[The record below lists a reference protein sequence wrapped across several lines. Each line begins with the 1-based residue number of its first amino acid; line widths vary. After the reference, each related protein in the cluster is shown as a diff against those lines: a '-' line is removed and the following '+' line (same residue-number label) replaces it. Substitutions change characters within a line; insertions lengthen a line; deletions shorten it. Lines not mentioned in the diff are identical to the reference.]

1 MGIAVTPE
9 QGELAEAVR
18 GWIARAV
25 PPEEVRKLLDV
36 PGVGRPPFWDA
47 LAAQGLLAVHLPEA
61 YGGGGGDL
69 VDLAV
74 VVEEAARAALPGPF
88 VANALASA
96 VLAAELAVE
105 SGSSGDRV
113 REPGRADLVR
123 ASGRAD
129 LVRALGCGE
138 RVGAVA
144 FGAGSLTALA
154 VDGGYVLDGTA
165 PPVLSGA
172 DADVLVLAATI
183 AGPGRP
189 LDTGTA
195 AGPAPG
201 SGAPPDP
208 ASGAS
213 GGGTAAATASSGAGV
228 PPVPA
233 SGGGAGVASAS
244 DAGAAPVSA
253 SDAGTTAA
261 SASDAG
267 VPPVLASGA
276 GAGVASTS
284 GAGAAPVPASAGGT
298 VAATAPGAGAAS
310 DGMLWL
316 VVDVADLAVRPHE
329 SADPTRA
336 TAEVRARGLRVP
348 ADRVLAVDPSL
359 VQDLAAVV
367 LAADACGTA
376 AWSLETAAGHAR
388 VREQFGRPIGHF
400 QGVKHL
406 CADMLLRLEQARA
419 LTWDAAR
426 AAQEPPGVRALAAA
440 LAAGTA
446 LDAAGSC
453 AKDCVQ
459 ILGGIGF
466 TWEHDAHLYLRRAL
480 VARQLLGAGS
490 GHLRR
495 AVRLARDGVR
505 RELRLELPPEASVY
519 RAEARAATDRV
530 RELGPAEVRRALA
543 PTGYAAPHLPP
554 PYGLGAGP
562 VQQLAVQQELTAAG
576 VRISDL
582 GIATWV
588 VPSLIAHGT
597 RRQQERYLLPT
608 LRGDVLWCQLFSE
621 PGAGSDLASLR
632 TSAERTADGR
642 WRINGQKVWTS
653 AAQWA
658 DHGILL
664 ARTNPAAPK
673 HKGLTYFVVDMKT
686 TEGIGIRPLKEIT
699 GDSLFNEVWFDD
711 VLLPAD
717 AVVGEVDDGWR
728 VARNTL
734 GNERVHM
741 ADQLTFDT
749 GLEALIPADI
759 DGSRLGALLAEAHAL
774 ACITLR
780 TTLRRVSG
788 VEPGAGASVR
798 KLVQT
803 AHQQKVAELA
813 LELLGP
819 EGALCEGPGERA
831 VHGFLLSRCLTIA
844 GGTTQVQLNV
854 VAERLLGLP
863 RD

>member
-1 MGIAVTPE
+1 MGIAITPE
-9 QGELAEAVR
+9 QRELAEAVR

-25 PPEEVRKLLDV
+25 PPEEVRKLLDA
-36 PGVGRPPFWDA
+36 PGSGRPPFWDA

-88 VANALASA
+88 LASVLASA
-96 VLAAELAVE
+96 VLRAADA
-105 SGSSGDRV
+105 D
-113 REPGRADLVR
+113 PARAGGTAGAAD
-123 ASGRAD
+123 AGGIAD

-138 RVGAVA
+138 RIGAVA
-144 FGAGSLTALA
+144 FGAGSLTART

-172 DADVLVLAATI
+172 DADVLVLAAVRCD
-183 AGPGRP
+183 GH
-189 LDTGTA
+189 
-195 AGPAPG
+195 
-201 SGAPPDP
+201 
-208 ASGAS
+208 
-213 GGGTAAATASSGAGV
+213 GGGTEPGGAV
-228 PPVPA
+228 A
-233 SGGGAGVASAS
+233 SGPATQAGRGAVT
-244 DAGAAPVSA
+244 DA
-253 SDAGTTAA
+253 T
-261 SASDAG
+261 
-267 VPPVLASGA
+267 
-276 GAGVASTS
+276 
-284 GAGAAPVPASAGGT
+284 
-298 VAATAPGAGAAS
+298 
-310 DGMLWL
+310 LWL
-316 VVDVADLAVRPHE
+316 AVDAADLVVRPHE

-336 TAEVRARGLRVP
+336 TAEVRADEVRVT
-348 ADRVLAVDPSL
+348 ADRVLAVDPSQ
-359 VQDLAAVV
+359 VRDLAAVV

-376 AWSLETAAGHAR
+376 SWALDTAAGHAK

-406 CADMLLRLEQARA
+406 CADMLVRLEQALA

-426 AAQEPPGVRALAAA
+426 AEQEPSGVRELVAS

-446 LDAAGSC
+446 LDAACSC

-495 AVRLARDGVR
+495 AARLARDGVR
-505 RELRLELPPEASVY
+505 RELRLELPPAADGY
-519 RAEARAATDRV
+519 RTEVRQVIDRARG
-530 RELGPAEVRRALA
+530 LGPAAARRSLA

-562 VQQLAVQQELTAAG
+562 VQQLAVQQELAAAG

-588 VPSLIAHGT
+588 VPSLIAYGT
-597 RRQQERYLLPT
+597 GPQQERYLLPT
-608 LRGDVLWCQLFSE
+608 LRGDLLWCQLFSE

-632 TSAERTADGR
+632 TRAERTADGR
-642 WRINGQKVWTS
+642 WRISGQKVWTS

-664 ARTNPAAPK
+664 ARTNPEAPK
-673 HKGLTYFVVDMKT
+673 HKGLTYFLVDMKNT
-686 TEGIGIRPLKEIT
+686 DGIDIRPLKEIT

-711 VLLPAD
+711 ALLPAD

-749 GLEALIPADI
+749 GLEALIPAATD
-759 DGSRLGALLAEAHAL
+759 DARLGALLAEAHAL

-780 TTLRRVSG
+780 TTLRQVSG

-803 AHQQKVAELA
+803 AHQQKVAELG

-819 EGALCEGPGERA
+819 DGALCEGPGERA

-854 VAERLLGLP
+854 VAERILGLP

>member
-9 QGELAEAVR
+9 QEELAEAVR
-18 GWIARAV
+18 GWIDRAV
-25 PPEEVRKLLDV
+25 PAGEVRKLLDA
-36 PGVGRPPFWDA
+36 PACGRPPFWDA

-61 YGGGGGDL
+61 CGGGGGGL

-88 VANALASA
+88 VAHVLAAA
-96 VLAAELAVE
+96 VLAAERAGGAGGAGGAGE
-105 SGSSGDRV
+105 SGDTGEGVDSV
-113 REPGRADLVR
+113 RG
-123 ASGRAD
+123 SGRAD
-129 LVRALGCGE
+129 LLRALGCGE

-144 FGAGSLTALA
+144 FGPGTLTARVA
-154 VDGGYVLDGTA
+154 DGGYVLDGTA

-172 DADVLVLAATI
+172 DADVLVLAATTD
-183 AGPGRP
+183 GPGHR
-189 LDTGTA
+189 LDVRAEA
-195 AGPAPG
+195 ARAL
-201 SGAPPDP
+201 
-208 ASGAS
+208 
-213 GGGTAAATASSGAGV
+213 
-228 PPVPA
+228 
-233 SGGGAGVASAS
+233 
-244 DAGAAPVSA
+244 DAGA
-253 SDAGTTAA
+253 
-261 SASDAG
+261 
-267 VPPVLASGA
+267 
-276 GAGVASTS
+276 
-284 GAGAAPVPASAGGT
+284 
-298 VAATAPGAGAAS
+298 APGAGAAP
-310 DGMLWL
+310 DAGAAPGGTLWL
-316 VVDVADLAVRPHE
+316 VADAADLAVRPHE

-336 TAEVRARGLRVP
+336 TAEVRAWGVHVP
-348 ADRVLAVDPSL
+348 AGRVLAVGPSL
-359 VQDLAAVV
+359 VRDLAAVV

-376 AWSLETAAGHAR
+376 AWSLDTAAGHAR

-426 AAQEPPGVRALAAA
+426 AAQEAPGVRELAAS

-446 LDAAGSC
+446 LEAACSC

-490 GHLRR
+490 GHLRQ
-495 AVRLARDGVR
+495 AVRLARGGVR
-505 RELRLELPPEASVY
+505 RELRLELPPEASGH
-519 RAEARAATDRV
+519 RDEARAVIGRV
-530 RELGPAEVRRALA
+530 RGLGPADARRSLA

-562 VQQLAVQQELTAAG
+562 LQQLAVQQELAAAG

-597 RRQQERYLLPT
+597 RRQLERYLPPT
-608 LRGDVLWCQLFSE
+608 LRGDLLWCQLFSE

-632 TSAERTADGR
+632 TRAERTADGR
-642 WRINGQKVWTS
+642 WRVNGQKVWTS

-664 ARTNPAAPK
+664 ARTNPAAPR
-673 HKGLTYFVVDMKT
+673 HRGLTYFVVDMKT
-686 TEGIGIRPLKEIT
+686 TDGIDIRPLKEIT

-728 VARNTL
+728 VARTTL

-749 GLEALIPADI
+749 GLEALIAADV
-759 DGSRLGALLAEAHAL
+759 DSARLGALLAEAHAL
-774 ACITLR
+774 ACIGLR

>member
-9 QGELAEAVR
+9 QRELAEAVR

-25 PPEEVRKLLDV
+25 PPEAVRKLLDA
-36 PGVGRPPFWDA
+36 PGSGRPPFWDA
-47 LAAQGLLAVHLPEA
+47 LAAQGFLAAHLPEA

-88 VANALASA
+88 AAHVLTSA
-96 VLAAELAVE
+96 VLR
-105 SGSSGDRV
+105 S
-113 REPGRADLVR
+113 ADADPVR
-123 ASGRAD
+123 AGWLPD
-129 LVRALGCGE
+129 LVRALGCGD
-138 RVGAVA
+138 RIGAVA
-144 FGAGSLTALA
+144 FGTGSLTALA

-172 DADVLVLAATI
+172 DVDVLVLAAVQCDGRDGH
-183 AGPGRP
+183 AGRDGRDGGAEPG
-189 LDTGTA
+189 
-195 AGPAPG
+195 AGAQH
-201 SGAPPDP
+201 
-208 ASGAS
+208 
-213 GGGTAAATASSGAGV
+213 GGTAAFDPGIGAGV
-228 PPVPA
+228 EAGRGAV
-233 SGGGAGVASAS
+233 SGG
-244 DAGAAPVSA
+244 
-253 SDAGTTAA
+253 T
-261 SASDAG
+261 
-267 VPPVLASGA
+267 
-276 GAGVASTS
+276 
-284 GAGAAPVPASAGGT
+284 
-298 VAATAPGAGAAS
+298 
-310 DGMLWL
+310 LWL
-316 VVDVADLAVRPHE
+316 VVDAVDLVVRPHE

-336 TAEVRARGLRVP
+336 TAEVRAEGVRVP
-348 ADRVLAVDPSL
+348 AGRVLAVDPSL
-359 VQDLAAVV
+359 VRDLAAVV

-376 AWSLETAAGHAR
+376 SWALETAAGHAK

-406 CADMLLRLEQARA
+406 CADMLVRLEQARA

-426 AAQEPPGVRALAAA
+426 AGQEPSGVRELAAS

-446 LDAAGSC
+446 LDAACSC
-453 AKDCVQ
+453 AEDCVQ

-495 AVRLARDGVR
+495 AARLARDGVR
-505 RELRLELPPEASVY
+505 RELRLELPPEAAGY
-519 RAEARAATDRV
+519 RAEARQVIDPV
-530 RELGPAEVRRALA
+530 RGLGPAAARRSLA

-562 VQQLAVQQELTAAG
+562 VRQLAIQQELAAEG

-588 VPSLIAHGT
+588 VPSLIAYGT
-597 RRQQERYLLPT
+597 GPQQERYLLPT
-608 LRGDVLWCQLFSE
+608 LRGNLLWCQLFSE

-632 TSAERTADGR
+632 TRAERTADGR

-664 ARTNPAAPK
+664 ARTDPAAPK
-673 HKGLTYFVVDMKT
+673 HKGLTYFVVDMKNT
-686 TEGIGIRPLKEIT
+686 DGIDIRPLKEIT

-711 VLLPAD
+711 ALLPAD

-749 GLEALIPADI
+749 GLEALIPADV
-759 DGSRLGALLAEAHAL
+759 DGSRLGALIAEAHAL

-803 AHQQKVAELA
+803 AHQQKVAELG

-819 EGALCEGPGERA
+819 EGALREGPGERA
-831 VHGFLLSRCLTIA
+831 VHGYLLSRCLTIA

-854 VAERLLGLP
+854 VAERILGLP

>member
-96 VLAAELAVE
+96 VLAAELAAE
-105 SGSSGDRV
+105 PGSAGDSV
-113 REPGRADLVR
+113 REPGRAGLVR

-129 LVRALGCGE
+129 LIRALGCGE
-138 RVGAVA
+138 RIGAVA

-183 AGPGRP
+183 AGPAR
-189 LDTGTA
+189 LRDADGT
-195 AGPAPG
+195 
-201 SGAPPDP
+201 
-208 ASGAS
+208 
-213 GGGTAAATASSGAGV
+213 
-228 PPVPA
+228 
-233 SGGGAGVASAS
+233 
-244 DAGAAPVSA
+244 
-253 SDAGTTAA
+253 
-261 SASDAG
+261 
-267 VPPVLASGA
+267 
-276 GAGVASTS
+276 
-284 GAGAAPVPASAGGT
+284 
-298 VAATAPGAGAAS
+298 
-310 DGMLWL
+310 LWL
-316 VVDVADLAVRPHE
+316 VVDAAGLAVRPHG

-336 TAEVRARGLRVP
+336 TAEVRAQGLRVP
-348 ADRVLAVDPSL
+348 ADHVLAVDPSL
-359 VQDLAAVV
+359 VRDLAAVV

-426 AAQEPPGVRALAAA
+426 AAQEPPGVRELVAA

-505 RELRLELPPEASVY
+505 RELRLELPPEASAY
-519 RAEARAATDRV
+519 RAEARATAGRV
-530 RELGPAEVRRALA
+530 RGLAPAEVRRALA

-686 TEGIGIRPLKEIT
+686 TEGIDIRPLKEIT

-749 GLEALIPADI
+749 GLEALIPADV
-759 DGSRLGALLAEAHAL
+759 DGPRLGALLAEAHAL
-774 ACITLR
+774 ACVTLR